1 VDVGFTF
8 LGEEGIQGIKI
19 DRMAER
25 LGVTKGSFYWHFKDL
40 DDFLQAVAEKWAGEM
55 GNRYLESAG
64 SWDEHPSA
72 RLRNRLRTYLSR
84 RVRTLEREMRN
95 WARTD
100 ERARAA
106 LEATDR
112 MIFAQITTDLREI
125 GFSPAEAEWR
135 ASLVFYASIG
145 YAAVDHPLTEAI
157 LREEAFKLLQRL
169 TSQGD

>member
-1 VDVGFTF
+1 
-8 LGEEGIQGIKI
+8 
-19 DRMAER
+19 M
-25 LGVTKGSFYWHFKDL
+25 
-40 DDFLQAVAEKWAGEM
+40 
-55 GNRYLESAG
+55 
-64 SWDEHPSA
+64 
-72 RLRNRLRTYLSR
+72 RNRLRTFLSR
-84 RVRTLEREMRN
+84 RVRMLDREMRN

-106 LEATDR
+106 LETTDR

-145 YAAVDHPLTEAI
+145 YAAVDHPLTEAS

-169 TSQGD
+169 TSLGD